1 LTPSLMPRA
10 PWGRKPSTR
19 RRAQWH
25 CSRRKQPASP
35 RHSMTSSMSRSP
47 ISMVEGRSVT
57 GSWSATSGSMRST
70 RSHRIATTGIS
81 SGLSSTTSSTSGSPW
96 KGRRRD
102 GGYQSVRGH
111 RDRSCGGN
119 AEDEAALIVERELA
133 RKFDRSLS
141 GVRGQ
146 GHLPPSE
153 PFLSGLR
160 FFHNVSTDH
169 GPNRFGIVA
178 AAGVNAF
185 VVDVEYFVAILR
197 CACRRTSP

>member
-1 LTPSLMPRA
+1 MAVINRFEVTVTVL
-10 PWGRKPSTR
+10 
-19 RRAQWH
+19 
-25 CSRRKQPASP
+25 
-35 RHSMTSSMSRSP
+35 
-47 ISMVEGRSVT
+47 VE
-57 GSWSATSGSMRST
+57 AT
-70 RSHRIATTGIS
+70 
-81 SGLSSTTSSTSGSPW
+81 
-96 KGRRRD
+96 
-102 GGYQSVRGH
+102 
-111 RDRSCGGN
+111 

-185 VVDVEYFVAILR
+185 VVDVEYFVAILTDVLVEER
-197 CACRRTSP
+197 HRDRAREVKADVLNV